1 MLMFTSYS
9 SINVINFYKIPIS
22 SVLIFALVF
31 SLILIPFYESAD
43 AYTNQHKVSVSS
55 KEIQF
60 GPAKI
65 RIDYNVII
73 DVDRPSSLDP
83 GDSFTVTVS
92 PRGGTVTYN
101 IEILGKTYSVPQ
113 NINLG
118 DERSFSLVPGIDGY
132 VSTSASSF
140 VNISGPVS
148 KSQQTLRW
156 DYPTSQIIRSSVDND
171 VGRSGDIIVRIPIK
185 INIDAGLNLNLL
197 GIIKQ
202 NLGEKNLGTI
212 SAYPVIEEHI
222 SINRPVTSAVGSSG
236 SLGWIFLIVII
247 IIIALIIRGI
257 SKRRKRKNN
266 SKKSSV
272 AATPTFTYDTI
283 KEIKKSTENKSDSV
297 QKTSDIDSKSYWA
310 YAIQLEKGDKLM
322 GNVSGNGNFLIYL
335 TDRKHFEKFQEKKKR
350 DSLTFYEGG
359 RSERFTYDFSY
370 TIPHSGEFLLA
381 VLNEGKSTIHVK
393 LDYFVVKN

>member
-1 MLMFTSYS
+1 VKSFSKKRYFSL
-9 SINVINFYKIPIS
+9 V
-22 SVLIFALVF
+22 IFALVF
-31 SLILIPFYESAD
+31 TLILVPFYESAY

-83 GDSFTVTVS
+83 GESFTVTVS
-92 PRGGTVTYN
+92 PRGGEVTYHV
-101 IEILGKTYSVPQ
+101 EVLGKTYSVPQ
-113 NINLG
+113 NLNLG
-118 DERSFSLVPGIDGY
+118 DQRSFSLVTGIDGY

-140 VNISGPVS
+140 VTISGPVS

-156 DYPTSQIIRSSVDND
+156 DYPTSQIIRSSVDNN
-171 VGRSGDIIVRIPIK
+171 VGRSGDVVVRIPIK

-212 SAYPVIEEHI
+212 SAYPTIEERITIDRPAI
-222 SINRPVTSAVGSSG
+222 SSSSTGGSVFG
-236 SLGWIFLIVII
+236 LMILLIIPIIIIVII
-247 IIIALIIRGI
+247 IAVIA
-257 SKRRKRKNN
+257 KRKKSKGE

-272 AATPTFTYDTI
+272 SATPTFTYNTV
-283 KEIKKSTENKSDSV
+283 KEIQKSTENKPDSIE
-297 QKTSDIDSKSYWA
+297 KTSDIDSKSYWA
-310 YAIQLEKGDKLM
+310 YPIQLEKGDKLM

-335 TDRKHFEKFQEKKKR
+335 TDRSNFEKFQEKMKR
-350 DSLTFYEGG
+350 DALKFYEGG
-359 RSERFTYDFSY
+359 RSDGFTFDFSY
-370 TIPHSGEFLLA
+370 VIPHGGEFLLA
-381 VLNEGKSTIHVK
+381 ILNEGKSNIHVK
-393 LDYFVVKN
+393 LDYFVIKN

>member
-1 MLMFTSYS
+1 VYS
-9 SINVINFYKIPIS
+9 FSKKQYFS
-22 SVLIFALVF
+22 LLIFALVF
-31 SLILIPFYESAD
+31 TLILVPFYESAY
-43 AYTNQHKVSVSS
+43 AYTNSYTVSVSS

-83 GDSFTVTVS
+83 GDSFTITVS
-92 PRGGTVTYN
+92 PRGGEVTYN
-101 IEILGKTYSVPQ
+101 VEVLGKTYSIPQ

-118 DERSFSLVPGIDGY
+118 DERSFSLIPGIDGY

-156 DYPTSQIIRSSVDND
+156 DYPTSQIIRSSVDNNVAVD
-171 VGRSGDIIVRIPIK
+171 NNVGRSGDIIVRIPIK

-222 SINRPVTSAVGSSG
+222 SINRPVTSAVDSSG

-247 IIIALIIRGI
+247 IIIALIIRAI

-266 SKKSSV
+266 SKKPSV
-272 AATPTFTYDTI
+272 TATPTFTYDTI
-283 KEIKKSTENKSDSV
+283 KEIKKSTEKKSDSI
-297 QKTSDIDSKSYWA
+297 QKETTIDSKSYWA
-310 YAIQLEKGDKLM
+310 YAVRLEKGDKLM

-335 TDRKHFEKFQEKKKR
+335 TDRSHFEKFQEKKNR
-350 DSLTFYEGG
+350 DSLKFYEGG
-359 RSERFTYDFSY
+359 RSEGFTYDFSY

-381 VLNEGKSTIHVK
+381 ILNEGKSKINVK
-393 LDYFVVKN
+393 LDYFIIKN